1 MVDITEGIVGAGE
14 LSRGL
19 DWGLGGSG
27 RGLDEARLVDLVIGG
42 QQRIVTVGVGG
53 AEGLQVIRQLASSQ
67 TCHTQG
73 DDEGQL
79 ESVCL
84 SLNKDKDRVMLPSR
98 EAPNN
103 CYLLYCCLE
112 SMLPIYRWLG
122 ASLDYDPDLRR
133 LPRRSASFHNTKEE
147 EVLIID

>member
-1 MVDITEGIVGAGE
+1 MMDITVGEVGARNALSEGSMVDITEGIVGTGE

-79 ESVCL
+79 KSVCL
-84 SLNKDKDRVMLPSR
+84 SLNI
-98 EAPNN
+98 E
-103 CYLLYCCLE
+103 
-112 SMLPIYRWLG
+112 I
-122 ASLDYDPDLRR
+122 
-133 LPRRSASFHNTKEE
+133 
-147 EVLIID
+147 